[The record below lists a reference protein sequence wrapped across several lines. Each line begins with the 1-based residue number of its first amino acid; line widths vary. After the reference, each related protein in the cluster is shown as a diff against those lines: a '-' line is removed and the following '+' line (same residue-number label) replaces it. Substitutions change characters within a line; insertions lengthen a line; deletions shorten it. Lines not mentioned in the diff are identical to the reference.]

1 MTFVGSSGD
10 AGAGDARERRRAAN
24 NLKAAMRELNVQMSL
39 YNRRVGARADLKD
52 VELDC
57 LDLIVR
63 HGPLSPSALARRTG
77 LHPATLTGIL
87 DRLEKGGW
95 ITRERDPQ
103 DRRAVLLRD
112 AKTRNGELFGHF
124 AGMNARLDVLAE
136 AYDARQLERFAE
148 FIGHVTAAGEE
159 ATEELG

>member
-1 MTFVGSSGD
+1 MTSVESTPGG
-10 AGAGDARERRRAAN
+10 ARERRRAATAV
-24 NLKAAMRELNVQMSL
+24 KAAMREMTVQMSL

-95 ITRERDPQ
+95 IIRERDPE

-112 AKTRNGELFGHF
+112 AKVRNAELFGHF
-124 AGMNARLDVLAE
+124 AGMNARLDMLAE
-136 AYDARQLERFAE
+136 SYDAQQLELLAE
-148 FIGHVTAAGEE
+148 FIQRVTAAGEE
-159 ATEELG
+159 ATEELT

>member
-1 MTFVGSSGD
+1 
-10 AGAGDARERRRAAN
+10 
-24 NLKAAMRELNVQMSL
+24 MRELNVQMSL
-39 YNRRVGARADLKD
+39 YSRRVGARADLKD

-63 HGPLSPSALARRTG
+63 HGPMSPSALARRTG

-95 ITRERDPQ
+95 ISRERDPE

-112 AKTRNGELFGHF
+112 AKTRNAELFGHY
-124 AGMNARLDVLAE
+124 AGMNSRLDVLAE
-136 AYDARQLERFAE
+136 GYDAAQLELLAE
-148 FIGHVTAAGEE
+148 FIERVTAAGEA
-159 ATEELG
+159 ATDELS

>member
-1 MTFVGSSGD
+1 MDSVQPNPD
-10 AGAGDARERRRAAN
+10 DARERRRAATAV
-24 NLKAAMRELNVQMSL
+24 KAAMRELNVQMSL

-52 VELDC
+52 IELDC

-63 HGPLSPSALARRTG
+63 HGPMSPTALAKRAG

-95 ITRERDPQ
+95 ISRERDPG

-112 AKTRNGELFGHF
+112 TKTRSAELFGHY
-124 AGMNARLDVLAE
+124 AGMNSRLDEIVADYDAGQLDMLADFLRKTTDAGEAE
-136 AYDARQLERFAE
+136 AASL
-148 FIGHVTAAGEE
+148 TP
-159 ATEELG
+159 

>member
-1 MTFVGSSGD
+1 
-10 AGAGDARERRRAAN
+10 
-24 NLKAAMRELNVQMSL
+24 MRELNVQMSL

-57 LDLIVR
+57 LDLIAR
-63 HGPLSPSALARRTG
+63 YGPLSPSALARRTG

-95 ITRERDPQ
+95 ITRERDPG

-112 AKTRNGELFGHF
+112 VKARNAELFGHF
-124 AGMNARLDVLAE
+124 AGMNSRLDAIAE
-136 AYDARQLERFAE
+136 NYDGAQLELFAE
-148 FIGHVTAAGEE
+148 FIEQVTAAGEQS
-159 ATEELG
+159 TQELA

>member
-1 MTFVGSSGD
+1 MNSVRSSGD
-10 AGAGDARERRRAAN
+10 DARERRRAASAV
-24 NLKAAMRELNVQMSL
+24 KAAMRELNVQMSL
-39 YNRRVGARADLKD
+39 LNRRVGARADLKD

-95 ITRERDPQ
+95 IARERDPA

-112 AKTRNGELFGHF
+112 AKTRNAELFGHF
-124 AGMNARLDVLAE
+124 AGMNARLDILAE
-136 AYDARQLERFAE
+136 SYDAAQLELFAE
-148 FIGHVTAAGEE
+148 FIHRVTAAGEQ
-159 ATEELG
+159 ATEELA

>member
-1 MTFVGSSGD
+1 MTSVESSRD
-10 AGAGDARERRRAAN
+10 DQREHRRAATAV
-24 NLKAAMRELNVQMSL
+24 KAAMRDLNVQMSL

-63 HGPLSPSALARRTG
+63 HGPLTPSALARRSG

-95 ITRERDPQ
+95 IRRERDPG
-103 DRRAVLLRD
+103 DRRAVMLHD
-112 AKTRNGELFGHF
+112 TKTRSAELFGHY
-124 AGMNARLDVLAE
+124 AGMNGRLDTLADG
-136 AYDARQLERFAE
+136 YDTAQLELLAE
-148 FIGHVTAAGEE
+148 FIERVTAAGED
-159 ATEELG
+159 ATEELT

>member
-1 MTFVGSSGD
+1 MTSVQSNGD
-10 AGAGDARERRRAAN
+10 DARARRRAATAV
-24 NLKAAMRELNVQMSL
+24 KAAMRELNVQMSL

-63 HGPLSPSALARRTG
+63 HGPLTPSALARRTG
-77 LHPATLTGIL
+77 LHAATLTGIL

-95 ITRERDPQ
+95 ISRERDPE

-112 AKTRNGELFGHF
+112 AKTRNAELFGHF
-124 AGMNARLDVLAE
+124 AGMNSRLDVLAE
-136 AYDARQLERFAE
+136 QYDAAQLELLADFLGRA
-148 FIGHVTAAGEE
+148 TAAGEA
-159 ATEELG
+159 ATEELT